1 MNEAAPISSKRMKV
15 LVVDDDEH
23 LREALKEAVVD
34 LGYVCAVAKDGLEA
48 WELHRKWHF
57 DVVLSDWL
65 MPGLDGVELCRRM
78 RVDSAEAYTYFIL
91 VTGLSDREH
100 LVHGLNQGADE
111 YLTKPVDVEELEV
124 RLKSAA
130 RVASM
135 NRKLVER
142 TASLRHE
149 SERALKIARIDP
161 LTGINNRFSL
171 TIDLNWA
178 MAQASRY
185 GHKYTIALCDVDFFK
200 RFNDKYGHVAG
211 DEVLKGVAEAM
222 GSSLREGDRLYRY
235 GGEEFL
241 ILLPEQTQDAGA
253 VAMERLRQSVEALG
267 IAHAASDAAK
277 VVTVSAGIAEY
288 DAARDVSPE
297 DWLRRAD
304 AALYRAKERGRN
316 RVAVEGI
323 DEPTA

>member
-1 MNEAAPISSKRMKV
+1 MNEAAPVSSKRMKV
-15 LVVDDDEH
+15 LVVDDDPL
-23 LREALKEAVVD
+23 LRDALKEAVVD

-48 WELHRKWHF
+48 WDLHRKWHF

-65 MPGLDGVELCRRM
+65 MPGIDGVELCRRV
-78 RVDSAEAYTYFIL
+78 RVDGADAYTYFIL

-100 LVHGLNQGADE
+100 LVRGLKEGADE
-111 YLTKPVDVEELEV
+111 YLTKPVDVDELEA
-124 RLKSAA
+124 RLKSAS

-142 TASLRHE
+142 TTSLRHE

-161 LTGINNRFSL
+161 LTGVNNRFSL

-211 DEVLKGVAEAM
+211 DEVLKSVADAM
-222 GSSLREGDRLYRY
+222 RSSLREGDRLYRY

-241 ILLPEQTQDAGA
+241 ILLPEQTQQAGA
-253 VAMERLRQSVEALG
+253 VAMDRLRQSVESLA
-267 IAHAASDAAK
+267 IEHVASDAAK
-277 VVTVSAGIAEY
+277 VVTVSAGLAEY
-288 DAARDVSPE
+288 DPALDVAPE

-304 AALYRAKERGRN
+304 LALYRAKERGRN
-316 RVAVEGI
+316 RVVVDGVDAQL
-323 DEPTA
+323 P